1 MLPTVN
7 SEGCSSDYLIT
18 NFIKKDSN
26 YCDTSLNEEEQEH
39 ASRIC
44 ILFQLHRA
52 IDTSHVQGNYI
63 PLYRRDPAYP
73 RKDVIGRPNN
83 TRE

>member
-1 MLPTVN
+1 MQKL
-7 SEGCSSDYLIT
+7 LIT
-18 NFIKKDSN
+18 LKNVPPISN
-26 YCDTSLNEEEQEH
+26 NDFFRDPNCSISVNEEEQEH
-39 ASRIC
+39 APRIC

-63 PLYRRDPAYP
+63 PLYRRDPAYS